1 LAATASTPASLTR
14 LALCERAQSRGGV
27 DGAWWPKSSDLGSE
41 LPDLVAVFGLWIGA
55 VNRVV
60 YDPRTAWLPTPARIL
75 SGSSMVTVDPY
86 RLVFPYT
93 VYLMGTHAR
102 TAVLFVV
109 SPASSSVVAR
119 RLLRLVAASTVPQD
133 AELLRQLE
141 SEFASSTEPSE

>member
-1 LAATASTPASLTR
+1 MAATSSTPASLTR

-41 LPDLVAVFGLWIGA
+41 LPDLVAVFGLWIGS

-60 YDPRTAWLPTPARIL
+60 FDPRSTWLPPPARII

-93 VYLMGTHAR
+93 IYLMGTHAR
-102 TAVLFVV
+102 AAVLFVV
-109 SPASSSVVAR
+109 SPSSSSVVAR
-119 RLLRLVAASTVPQD
+119 RLLRLVAASTVPQS
-133 AELLRQLE
+133 AGLLRQLE
-141 SEFASSTEPSE
+141 GEFASSTESSE